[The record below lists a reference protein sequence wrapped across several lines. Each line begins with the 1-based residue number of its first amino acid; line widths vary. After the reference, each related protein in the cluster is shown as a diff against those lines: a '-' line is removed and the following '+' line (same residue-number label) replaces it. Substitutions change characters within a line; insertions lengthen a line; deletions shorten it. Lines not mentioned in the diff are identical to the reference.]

1 MIWYDMIWYDMIWYD
16 WYDMIWFCNLLDFST
31 FHLRKSLKRLRYFP
45 AIRDYCWHESVPYLL
60 IVPLIECL
68 FSPHSL
74 TLVLC
79 QASSGADRDAMRH
92 SFLMPAWLKSWLGA
106 CAATIQRFWCGQQWH
121 QSQLKLPILL
131 EGGSSVRVLYWFE
144 HGTVFLLDCEAV
156 QLVVST
162 LRSSP
167 QQ

>member
-1 MIWYDMIWYDMIWYD
+1 MIWYDMIWYDMIDMIWYD
-16 WYDMIWFCNLLDFST
+16 MIWYDMIWYDMIWFCNLLDFST

-106 CAATIQRFWCGQQWH
+106 CAATIQVV
-121 QSQLKLPILL
+121 LPILMRTAVTPIPV
-131 EGGSSVRVLYWFE
+131 EASYPIGRRV
-144 HGTVFLLDCEAV
+144 
-156 QLVVST
+156 
-162 LRSSP
+162 
-167 QQ
+167 